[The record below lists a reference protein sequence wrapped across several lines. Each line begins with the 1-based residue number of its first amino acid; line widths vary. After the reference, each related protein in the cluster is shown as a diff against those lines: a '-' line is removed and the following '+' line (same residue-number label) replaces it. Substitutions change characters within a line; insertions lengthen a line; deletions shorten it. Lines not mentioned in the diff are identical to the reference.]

1 MLATGIPYL
10 MGTERLKGSHSMS
23 GYHSFELC
31 YLASVYSNLLITKQP
46 MTFYFKPQPGALK
59 DNILRVQP
67 DILPPGSVRIE
78 QVLINGEPYSDFD
91 PVAMTVKLPTLQEH
105 PLKQRP
111 SWAGTPALET
121 AVNQQLRVQVR
132 LAPTGTLFDTDLSI
146 VDGTAELTLFGNLNE
161 VATPAFKAQL
171 DKIIAANPRR
181 VVLDMKNLQGMCKEA
196 ARALSFV
203 REKLSLDKDFY
214 VVGANANV
222 RAALQSVGT
231 WEEFTATDTYDGT
244 KIGKN

>member
-1 MLATGIPYL
+1 
-10 MGTERLKGSHSMS
+10 
-23 GYHSFELC
+23 
-31 YLASVYSNLLITKQP
+31 
-46 MTFYFKPQPGALK
+46 
-59 DNILRVQP
+59 
-67 DILPPGSVRIE
+67 
-78 QVLINGEPYSDFD
+78 
-91 PVAMTVKLPTLQEH
+91 
-105 PLKQRP
+105 
-111 SWAGTPALET
+111 
-121 AVNQQLRVQVR
+121 LRVQVR

-146 VDGTAELTLFGNLNE
+146 VDGTAALTLLGNLNE